1 MLPDHGGGD
10 YLHRRRQDLGT
21 RFSRIPRLTVTPQ
34 TEKSIGMLSNRI
46 RRLVE
51 ALGEGLLEK
60 EETLRLT
67 LLAAA
72 AGENTFLYGP
82 PGVAKSLLARRISF
96 AFRDAKT
103 FEYLLGR
110 FTTPEELF
118 GPVSISRLKDA
129 DRFERVVDGFL
140 PSAEIVFLDEIWNA
154 SSPILN
160 TLLTAINEHRFRN
173 GSEELHLPLQTVI
186 GAAGQLVPEE
196 PGLRN
201 LWDRF
206 LLRLP
211 VSAVQETDN
220 FIQLLQDN
228 APLDGDPVSPED
240 KISADELDEWTDA
253 RDAVSIPSDVAS
265 LIVDIRERIARHNS
279 MTQDDAEI
287 APIEVSDRRWRQAAR
302 LLRTSALLNDRTAVD
317 ALDCIILRHCLWS
330 QESDIP
336 VVNTIIEEALRRY
349 TTSGRFDP
357 DTIRRRLD
365 HALEQLHGA
374 TTSESEEEATEPVQY
389 RGEYYRIEEFVDD
402 HVALIW
408 IVDFENL
415 SEDESQETDVFF
427 YGESDD
433 YAYSERLP
441 VRRISDDAVE
451 IDGQVFSL
459 ETRPVRRTVQHRVDP
474 AASQQEDIKRELAAI
489 RDEVEAILESI
500 AGYRRITDDEAV
512 AHLFVHRSYAQMLAI
527 GMAEAERVFALLQTD
542 VAAALSSLEE
552 SSR

>member
-1 MLPDHGGGD
+1 
-10 YLHRRRQDLGT
+10 
-21 RFSRIPRLTVTPQ
+21 
-34 TEKSIGMLSNRI
+34 MLSNRI
-46 RRLVE
+46 QRLIA

-67 LLAAA
+67 LLAAI

-82 PGVAKSLLARRISF
+82 PGVAKSLLARRVSF

-196 PGLRN
+196 PGIRN

-211 VSAVQETDN
+211 VSPVQGADT

-228 APLDGDPVSPED
+228 APLDGDPVDSED

-253 RDAVSIPSDVAS
+253 RDAVTIPGDVAS

-279 MTQDDAEI
+279 MTQNDADV
-287 APIEVSDRRWRQAAR
+287 ASIEVSDRRWRQAAR
-302 LLRTSALLNDRTAVD
+302 LLRTSALLNDRQAVN

-330 QESDIP
+330 RESDIP

-357 DTIRRRLD
+357 DTARRRLD

-374 TTSESEEEATEPVQY
+374 TTSESEEEATEPVRY

-408 IVDFENL
+408 IVDFDNL
-415 SEDESQETDVFF
+415 SESESQETDVFF
-427 YGESDD
+427 YGDSDD

-474 AASQQEDIKRELAAI
+474 AATQQEDIKHELVAI

-500 AGYRRITDDEAV
+500 AGYRRITDDEAA
-512 AHLFVHRSYAQMLAI
+512 AHLFIHRSYAQMLAT
-527 GMAEAERVFALLQTD
+527 GMAEAEQVFALLQTD
-542 VAAALSSLEE
+542 VSAALSSLEK

>member
-1 MLPDHGGGD
+1 M
-10 YLHRRRQDLGT
+10 
-21 RFSRIPRLTVTPQ
+21 IAA
-34 TEKSIGMLSNRI
+34 LS
-46 RRLVE
+46 
-51 ALGEGLLEK
+51 EGLLEK

-173 GSEELHLPLQTVI
+173 GSEELQLPLRTVI

-211 VSAVQETDN
+211 VSPVQETDA
-220 FIQLLQDN
+220 FIRLLQETD
-228 APLDGDPVSPED
+228 PLDGDPVSPED

-253 RDAVSIPSDVAS
+253 RDGVTIPSDVAS

-279 MTQDDAEI
+279 MTRDDSGGS
-287 APIEVSDRRWRQAAR
+287 PIEVSDRRWRQAAR
-302 LLRTSALLNDRTAVD
+302 LLRTSALLNDRTAVN
-317 ALDCIILRHCLWS
+317 AVDCIILRQCLWS
-330 QESDIP
+330 QEADIP

-357 DTIRRRLD
+357 DTVRRRLD
-365 HALEQLHGA
+365 DALNRLHGA
-374 TTSESEEEATEPVQY
+374 TTSESEEDAMEPVRY
-389 RGEYYRIEEFVDD
+389 RGEYYRIDEFVDD

-408 IVDFENL
+408 IVDFESL
-415 SEDESQETDVFF
+415 SENESQDTDVFF

-441 VRRISDDAVE
+441 IRRISDDSVE
-451 IDGQVFSL
+451 IDGQVFAL
-459 ETRPVRRTVQHRVDP
+459 ETRPVRRTVQHRIDP
-474 AASQQEDIKRELAAI
+474 AASQQEDIKQELTAI
-489 RDEVEAILESI
+489 RDEVQATLERI
-500 AGYRRITDDEAV
+500 AGYRVLTDDEA
-512 AHLFVHRSYAQMLAI
+512 ASHLFVHRSYAEMLDE
-527 GMAEAERVFALLQTD
+527 GMAEAEQVFALLQTD
-542 VAAALSSLEE
+542 VHAALSSLE
-552 SSR
+552 SSSP

>member
-1 MLPDHGGGD
+1 
-10 YLHRRRQDLGT
+10 
-21 RFSRIPRLTVTPQ
+21 
-34 TEKSIGMLSNRI
+34 MLSKRI
-46 RRLVE
+46 RRLIS

-160 TLLTAINEHRFRN
+160 SLLTAINEHRFRN
-173 GSEELHLPLQTVI
+173 GSEELQLPLRTVI
-186 GAAGQLVPEE
+186 GAAGQLLPDE

-211 VSAVQETDN
+211 VAPVQESDA
-220 FIQLLQDN
+220 FIRLLQDN
-228 APLDGDPVSPED
+228 EPLDRDPVPQKD

-253 RDAVSIPSDVAS
+253 RDAVTIPADVAA

-279 MTQDDAEI
+279 MTQDEEEQE
-287 APIEVSDRRWRQAAR
+287 PIEVSDRRWKQAAR

-330 QESDIP
+330 READIP
-336 VVNTIIEEALRRY
+336 VITTIIEEALRRY
-349 TTSGRFDP
+349 TASGPFDP
-357 DTIRRRLD
+357 ETMRRRLD
-365 HALEQLHGA
+365 SALERLQGA
-374 TTSESEEEATEPVQY
+374 TTSEEEEDATEPVQY
-389 RGEYYRIEEFVDD
+389 RGEYYRVEEFVDD
-402 HVALIW
+402 HIALIW

-415 SEDESQETDVFF
+415 SENDSQDMDVFF
-427 YGESDD
+427 YGDSDD

-441 VRRISDDAVE
+441 LRRISDDTVE
-451 IDGQVFSL
+451 IDGQVFPL
-459 ETRPVRRTVQHRVDP
+459 ETRAIRRTVRHRVDP
-474 AASQQEDIKRELAAI
+474 GESQQEDIARELSVI
-489 RDEVEAILESI
+489 RDEVDSILQSI
-500 AGYRRITDDEAV
+500 AGYRKLTDDEAV
-512 AHLFVHRSYAQMLAI
+512 DHLFVHRSYAEMLAS

-542 VAAALSSLEE
+542 VNAALSSLEE
-552 SSR
+552 ASR

>member
-1 MLPDHGGGD
+1 
-10 YLHRRRQDLGT
+10 
-21 RFSRIPRLTVTPQ
+21 
-34 TEKSIGMLSNRI
+34 MLSKRI
-46 RRLVE
+46 RQLIS

-67 LLAAA
+67 LLAAV

-82 PGVAKSLLARRISF
+82 PGVAKSLIARRISF

-129 DRFERVVDGFL
+129 DRFERVVEGFL

-160 TLLTAINEHRFRN
+160 SLLTAINERRFRN
-173 GSEELHLPLQTVI
+173 GSEELHLPLRTVI
-186 GAAGQLVPEE
+186 GAAGQLVPQE

-211 VSAVQETDN
+211 VSPVREAGA
-220 FIQLLQDN
+220 FIRLLQDN
-228 APLDGDPVSPED
+228 APLDSDPVPPED

-253 RDAVSIPSDVAS
+253 RDAVTIPSDVAE
-265 LIVDIRERIARHNS
+265 LIADIRERIARHNS
-279 MTQDDAEI
+279 MTRDDNAVV
-287 APIEVSDRRWRQAAR
+287 PIEVSDRRWKQAAR

-330 QESDIP
+330 READIP

-349 TTSGRFDP
+349 TASGRFDP
-357 DTIRRRLD
+357 EMIRRRLD
-365 HALEQLHGA
+365 AVLEHLYGA
-374 TTSESEEEATEPVQY
+374 TTSEEEEETTEPVQY

-402 HVALIW
+402 HIALIW

-415 SEDESQETDVFF
+415 SDNDSQDTDVFF
-427 YGESDD
+427 YGDSDD

-441 VRRISDDAVE
+441 IRRISDDTVE

-459 ETRPVRRTVQHRVDP
+459 ETRPVRKTVQHRIDP
-474 AASQQEDIKRELAAI
+474 GASQQEDIVRELTAI
-489 RDEVEAILESI
+489 RDEVDAILQSI
-500 AGYRRITDDEAV
+500 AGYRRLTDDEAV
-512 AHLFVHRSYAQMLAI
+512 DHLFVHRSYAEMLAT

-542 VAAALSSLEE
+542 VNAALSSLEE
-552 SSR
+552 TPR

>member
-1 MLPDHGGGD
+1 
-10 YLHRRRQDLGT
+10 
-21 RFSRIPRLTVTPQ
+21 
-34 TEKSIGMLSNRI
+34 MLSTRI
-46 RRLVE
+46 RRLIS

-60 EETLRLT
+60 EEVLRLT

-82 PGVAKSLLARRISF
+82 PGVAKSLLARRISY

-160 TLLTAINEHRFRN
+160 SLLTAINEHRFRN
-173 GSEELHLPLQTVI
+173 GSEELHLPLRTVI
-186 GAAGQLVPEE
+186 GAAGQLVPSE

-211 VSAVQETDN
+211 VAPVQQPEA
-220 FIQLLQDN
+220 FVRLLQDN
-228 APLDGDPVSPED
+228 DPLDSDPVPTED
-240 KISADELDEWTDA
+240 KITADELDEWTDA
-253 RDAVSIPSDVAS
+253 RDKVTIPADVAG
-265 LIVDIRERIARHNS
+265 LIVDIRERLARHNS
-279 MTQDDAEI
+279 MTQEDEEML
-287 APIEVSDRRWRQAAR
+287 PIEVSDRRWKQASR
-302 LLRTSALLNDRTAVD
+302 LLRTSAFLNGRTAVD

-330 QESDIP
+330 READIP
-336 VVNTIIEEALRRY
+336 VVNTIIEEALRSY
-349 TTSGRFDP
+349 TVSGRFDP
-357 DTIRRRLD
+357 DMMRRRLD
-365 HALEQLHGA
+365 TAMEQLRGA
-374 TTSESEEEATEPVQY
+374 TTSEEEEDATEPVQY

-402 HVALIW
+402 HIALIW

-415 SEDESQETDVFF
+415 SENDSQDTDLFF
-427 YGESDD
+427 YGDSDD

-441 VRRISDDAVE
+441 IRRISDDTLE
-451 IDGQVFSL
+451 IDGQVFPL
-459 ETRPVRRTVQHRVDP
+459 ETRPVRRTIQHRVDP
-474 AASQQEDIKRELAAI
+474 AASQQEHLVQELTAI
-489 RDEVEAILESI
+489 REEVDAILQSI
-500 AGYRRITDDEAV
+500 AGYRRVTDDEAV
-512 AHLFVHRSYAQMLAI
+512 QHLFVHRSYAEIVASS
-527 GMAEAERVFALLQTD
+527 MAEAERVFALLQTD
-542 VAAALSSLEE
+542 VHAAIASVEE
-552 SSR
+552 ASR

>member
-1 MLPDHGGGD
+1 
-10 YLHRRRQDLGT
+10 
-21 RFSRIPRLTVTPQ
+21 
-34 TEKSIGMLSNRI
+34 MLSNRI
-46 RRLVE
+46 RRLIA

-140 PSAEIVFLDEIWNA
+140 PNAEIVFLDEIWNA

-173 GSEELHLPLQTVI
+173 GSEELHLPLRTVI

-211 VSAVQETDN
+211 VSPVQGADAFIRLLHDTD
-220 FIQLLQDN
+220 
-228 APLDGDPVSPED
+228 PLDTDPVVPED

-253 RDAVSIPSDVAS
+253 RDAVTIPSDVAS

-279 MTQDDAEI
+279 MTRDETEI

-302 LLRTSALLNDRTAVD
+302 LLRTSALLNDRAMVD

-330 QESDIP
+330 QEADIP

-357 DTIRRRLD
+357 DSMRRRLD
-365 HALEQLHGA
+365 RALEQLHGA
-374 TTSESEEEATEPVQY
+374 TTTESEEEATEPVQY
-389 RGEYYRIEEFVDD
+389 RGEYYRIDAFVDD
-402 HVALIW
+402 HIALIW

-415 SEDESQETDVFF
+415 SENETQDTDVFF
-427 YGESDD
+427 YGERDD

-441 VRRISDDAVE
+441 ARRLSDDSVE
-451 IDGQVFSL
+451 IDGQVYSL

-474 AASQQEDIKRELAAI
+474 AASQQQDIRQELAAI
-489 RDEVEAILESI
+489 QDEVAAILESI

-512 AHLFVHRSYAQMLAI
+512 AHLFVHRSYAEMLAS

-542 VAAALSSLEE
+542 VNAALSSLEE